1 MAVYLETNTQTGRKL
16 ALTVYEESTSIEN
29 NTSTIYWKLESTAG
43 QYNYYSIF
51 QWSLTIAGQTIYPLT
66 TTKYTNHVWPCTA
79 GSNEGRITVG
89 HKTDGSA
96 DNISVKLTGVVY
108 TADEYR
114 EYNGSL
120 PLSTIPRASTPSMG
134 TSNTATTNSAVT
146 INTNRASNSFTHT
159 ISYTFGNASGTINS
173 NVGDSVS
180 WTPPRSLAQQI
191 PNSTSGTGTLTCI
204 TYSGGNYVGSKSINF
219 TLNVDSGVI
228 PSISSSSVTDSNDV
242 VLGKNWG
249 TMLIGLSHLKVN
261 ISGSGSQGST
271 ISKYCIEYEGVE
283 YKDDTVAKLNT
294 QLENLPLTI
303 GSRTCKIWVTDSRG
317 RPSSKVTKTYLVT
330 DYSLPSIT
338 NYNVERCTQNG
349 TLDDDGTYL
358 KVVLVGSASPVEV
371 NNTNKNKFTAK
382 IKYKQKSASGDP
394 TEVIYVN
401 ESSSIF
407 SVNYI
412 DNTAQISGGGNISTS
427 NSYEITFEISDSL
440 TSVERSKDLS
450 TGFDLVHYNKSGKSI
465 AFGKK
470 SEAGPNDELAEFG
483 LDVDFKGNVYKNGQ
497 PLNGDSIP
505 YGSVMEYDGNTVPD
519 GYEQVTTKMYE
530 AEILYNNS
538 AGSNTSVTLSK
549 SAQNYNYLEII
560 YRHND
565 GTIYRNSTGKI
576 YSPNGC
582 NVSLECWH
590 YNGTIYCKR
599 ALANISGTTITLN
612 NCIEFN
618 FSNGGT
624 CGIVET
630 RNIWILQVI
639 GYKEV

>member
-96 DNISVKLTGVVY
+96 DAISVKLTGVVY

-114 EYNGSL
+114 EYTGSL

-134 TSNTATTNSAVT
+134 TATTNSAIT
-146 INTNRASNSFTHT
+146 INTNRASDSFTHT
-159 ISYTFGNASGTINS
+159 LTYSFGNASGTIGT
-173 NVGDSVS
+173 NVGASKS

-191 PNSTSGTGTLTCI
+191 PNSTTGTGTLTCA
-204 TYSGGNYVGSKSINF
+204 TYSGSNYVGSKSINF

-261 ISGSGSQGST
+261 ISGSGNQGST
-271 ISKYCIEYEGVE
+271 ISKYCIEYEGQE

-303 GSRTCKIWVTDSRG
+303 GSRTCKMWVTDSRG
-317 RPSSKVTKTYLVT
+317 RASSKVTKTYLVT

-382 IKYKQKSASGDP
+382 IRYKQKGASGNP
-394 TEVIYVN
+394 TVVAYVN

-407 SVNYI
+407 AVNYI
-412 DNTAQISGGGNISTS
+412 DSTAKISGNGNISTS
-427 NSYEITFEISDSL
+427 NSYEITFVISDSL
-440 TSVERSKDLS
+440 SSVERSKDLS

-470 SEAGPNDELAEFG
+470 SEAGPNDEIAEFG
-483 LDVDFKGNVYKNGQ
+483 LDVDFKGDIYIDGQ
-497 PLNGDSIP
+497 AFAAGDTLP
-505 YGSVMEYDGNTVPD
+505 YGAIVEYDGDTVPD
-519 GYEQVTTKMYE
+519 GYIKELDDDEVYSTNEKKIGYW
-530 AEILYNNS
+530 IDNKPLYRKVINLGNLPNAGEKNVQIGVSNINKIISIRGIAISSS
-538 AGSNTSVTLSK
+538 ATVPLPYFYPNTSYV
-549 SAQNYNYLEII
+549 QYGMGIEVHGN
-560 YRHND
+560 
-565 GTIYRNSTGKI
+565 
-576 YSPNGC
+576 
-582 NVSLECWH
+582 
-590 YNGTIYCKR
+590 
-599 ALANISGTTITLN
+599 NIMISSGTDR
-612 NCIEFN
+612 
-618 FSNGGT
+618 SGY
-624 CGIVET
+624 
-630 RNIWILQVI
+630 I
-639 GYKEV
+639 GYAILEYTKTTD